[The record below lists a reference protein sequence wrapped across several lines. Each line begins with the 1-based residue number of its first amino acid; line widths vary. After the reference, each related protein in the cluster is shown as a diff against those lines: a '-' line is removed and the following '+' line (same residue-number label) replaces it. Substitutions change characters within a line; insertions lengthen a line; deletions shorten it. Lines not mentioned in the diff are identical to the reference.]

1 VAVLYRL
8 TLWRES
14 PMLEQYGYV
23 LVFLLAG
30 IFFILMAFITGWVFS
45 PNGLLGLRNKYKKE
59 IFEDTYECGV
69 ETYGTSWFRFNVSF
83 YLYALLFVIF
93 DIETVFL
100 YPWAVSFKQ
109 LGIFGFGEMVVF
121 IAILLIG
128 LAYAWKKE
136 ALKWE

>member
-1 VAVLYRL
+1 V
-8 TLWRES
+8 
-14 PMLEQYGYV
+14 LEQYGYV

-30 IFFILMAFITGWVFS
+30 IFFILGAFVTGWVLS
-45 PNGLLGLRNKYKKE
+45 PNGLLGLQNDYKKE
-59 IFEDTYECGV
+59 ILEDTYECGV

-100 YPWAVSFKQ
+100 YPWAISFRK
-109 LGIFGFGEMVVF
+109 LGMPGFLEMIVF
-121 IAILLIG
+121 ILILLVG

>member
-1 VAVLYRL
+1 VAVFAVKPFARERL
-8 TLWRES
+8 
-14 PMLEQYGYV
+14 MLEQYGYV

-45 PNGLLGLRNKYKKE
+45 PNGLLGLGYKYKKE
-59 IFEDTYECGV
+59 ILDDTYECGV

-100 YPWAVSFKQ
+100 YPWAVSFKH
-109 LGIFGFGEMVVF
+109 LGVFGFGEMVVF
-121 IAILLIG
+121 IAILLVG
-128 LAYAWKKE
+128 FAYAWKKE

>member
-1 VAVLYRL
+1 
-8 TLWRES
+8 
-14 PMLEQYGYV
+14 MLEQYGYV

-30 IFFILMAFITGWVFS
+30 IFFILMAFITGWIFS
-45 PNGLLGLRNKYKKE
+45 PNGLLGLRYKYKKE

-109 LGIFGFGEMVVF
+109 LGLFGFGEMVVF

>member
-1 VAVLYRL
+1 
-8 TLWRES
+8 
-14 PMLEQYGYV
+14 MLEQYGYV

-30 IFFILMAFITGWVFS
+30 IFFILMAFVTGWIFS
-45 PNGLLGLRNKYKKE
+45 PNGLLGLKNKYKKD
-59 IFEDTYECGV
+59 IFVDTYECGV
-69 ETYGTSWFRFNVSF
+69 ETYGSSWIRFNVSF

-100 YPWAVSFKQ
+100 YPWAVSFKT
-109 LGIFGFGEMVVF
+109 LGFPGFLEMIIF

>member
-1 VAVLYRL
+1 
-8 TLWRES
+8 
-14 PMLEQYGYV
+14 MLEQYGYV

-45 PNGLLGLRNKYKKE
+45 PNGLLGLRYRYKKE
-59 IFEDTYECGV
+59 ILEDTYECGV

-109 LGIFGFGEMVVF
+109 LGLFGFGEMVVF
-121 IAILLIG
+121 IFILLIG

>member
-1 VAVLYRL
+1 MWLLYSL
-8 TLWRES
+8 TFRRE
-14 PMLEQYGYV
+14 PLMLEQYGYV

-109 LGIFGFGEMVVF
+109 LGIFGFEEMVVF

>member
-1 VAVLYRL
+1 
-8 TLWRES
+8 
-14 PMLEQYGYV
+14 MLEQYGYV
-23 LVFLLAG
+23 LVFLTAG
-30 IFFILMAFITGWVFS
+30 IFFILAAFATGLILGA
-45 PNGLLGLRNKYKKE
+45 NGFLSLSDDHNVNV
-59 IFEDTYECGV
+59 FEDTYESGV
-69 ETYGTSWFRFNVSF
+69 ETIGTSWIRFNVSF

-109 LGIFGFGEMVVF
+109 LGIFGFFEMF
-121 IAILLIG
+121 IFIVILLVG

>member
-1 VAVLYRL
+1 
-8 TLWRES
+8 
-14 PMLEQYGYV
+14 MLEQYGYV
-23 LVFLLAG
+23 LVFLFAG

-45 PNGLLGLRNKYKKE
+45 PNGLLGLKFKYKKE

-69 ETYGTSWFRFNVSF
+69 ETYGSSWFRFNVSF

-121 IAILLIG
+121 ISILLVG

>member
-1 VAVLYRL
+1 
-8 TLWRES
+8 
-14 PMLEQYGYV
+14 MLEQYGYV
-23 LVFLLAG
+23 LVFLFAG
-30 IFFILMAFITGWVFS
+30 IFFILMAFVTGWAFS
-45 PNGLLGLRNKYKKE
+45 PNGLFGLQYKYKKE

-69 ETYGTSWFRFNVSF
+69 ETYGSSWFRFNVSF

-109 LGIFGFGEMVVF
+109 LGLFGFLEMVVF
-121 IAILLIG
+121 IFILLIG

>member
-1 VAVLYRL
+1 
-8 TLWRES
+8 
-14 PMLEQYGYV
+14 MLEQYGYV

-30 IFFILMAFITGWVFS
+30 IFFILGAFITGWVFS

-109 LGIFGFGEMVVF
+109 LGFFGFGEMVVF
-121 IAILLIG
+121 IGILLIG

>member
-1 VAVLYRL
+1 MWLFYTAFR
-8 TLWRES
+8 RE
-14 PMLEQYGYV
+14 PFMLEQYGYV

-45 PNGLLGLRNKYKKE
+45 PNGLLGLRYKYKKE
-59 IFEDTYECGV
+59 ILEDTYECGV

-109 LGIFGFGEMVVF
+109 LGLFGFGEMVVF
-121 IAILLIG
+121 IFILLIG

>member
-1 VAVLYRL
+1 
-8 TLWRES
+8 
-14 PMLEQYGYV
+14 MLEQYGYV

-45 PNGLLGLRNKYKKE
+45 PNGLLGLRYKYKKE

-109 LGIFGFGEMVVF
+109 LGLFGFGEMVVF

>member
-1 VAVLYRL
+1 
-8 TLWRES
+8 
-14 PMLEQYGYV
+14 MLDQYGYV

-30 IFFILMAFITGWVFS
+30 IFFILMAFVTGWVLS

-59 IFEDTYECGV
+59 ILEDTYECGV

-100 YPWAVSFKQ
+100 YPWAVSFKP
-109 LGIFGFGEMVVF
+109 LGMNGFLEMIVF
-121 IAILLIG
+121 ISILLVG

>member
-1 VAVLYRL
+1 
-8 TLWRES
+8 
-14 PMLEQYGYV
+14 MLEQYGYV

-45 PNGLLGLRNKYKKE
+45 PNGLLGLRYKYKKE
-59 IFEDTYECGV
+59 ILEDTYECGV
-69 ETYGTSWFRFNVSF
+69 ETQGTSWFRFNISF

-100 YPWAVSFKQ
+100 YPWAVSFKK
-109 LGIFGFGEMVVF
+109 LGVFGFVEMVVF
-121 IAILLIG
+121 IAILLVG
-128 LAYAWKKE
+128 FAYAWKKE

>member
-1 VAVLYRL
+1 
-8 TLWRES
+8 
-14 PMLEQYGYV
+14 MLEQYGYV

-30 IFFILMAFITGWVFS
+30 IFFILMAFMIGWVFS
-45 PNGLLGLRNKYKKE
+45 PNGLLGLRYKYKKE

-109 LGIFGFGEMVVF
+109 LGFFGFGEMIIF
-121 IAILLIG
+121 ISILLIG
-128 LAYAWKKE
+128 LAYAWKKG

>member
-1 VAVLYRL
+1 
-8 TLWRES
+8 
-14 PMLEQYGYV
+14 MLEQYGYV

-30 IFFILMAFITGWVFS
+30 IFFILAAFAT
-45 PNGLLGLRNKYKKE
+45 GLLLGANGFLSPAEAHNADV
-59 IFEDTYECGV
+59 FEDTYESGV
-69 ETYGTSWFRFNVSF
+69 ETIGTSWIRFNVSF

-100 YPWAVSFKQ
+100 YPWAVSFKS
-109 LGIFGFGEMVVF
+109 LGLFGFLEMIVF
-121 IAILLIG
+121 IFILLVG

>member
-1 VAVLYRL
+1 
-8 TLWRES
+8 
-14 PMLEQYGYV
+14 MLEQYGYV

-30 IFFILMAFITGWVFS
+30 IFFILGAFITGWIFS
-45 PNGLLGLRNKYKKE
+45 PNGLLGLRYKYKKE

-109 LGIFGFGEMVVF
+109 LGFFGFGEMVVF
-121 IAILLIG
+121 IGILLIG

>member
-1 VAVLYRL
+1 
-8 TLWRES
+8 
-14 PMLEQYGYV
+14 MLEQYGYV

-30 IFFILMAFITGWVFS
+30 IFFILMAFVTGWVLS

-59 IFEDTYECGV
+59 ILEDTYECGV

-100 YPWAVSFKQ
+100 YPWAVSFKP
-109 LGIFGFGEMVVF
+109 LGIPGFLEMIVF
-121 IAILLIG
+121 ISILLVG
-128 LAYAWKKE
+128 LAYAWKKG

>member
-1 VAVLYRL
+1 
-8 TLWRES
+8 
-14 PMLEQYGYV
+14 MLEQYGYV

-30 IFFILMAFITGWVFS
+30 IFFILGAFITGWIFS

-109 LGIFGFGEMVVF
+109 LGLFGFGEMVVF
-121 IAILLIG
+121 IGILLIG

>member
-1 VAVLYRL
+1 M
-8 TLWRES
+8 
-14 PMLEQYGYV
+14 MLEQYGYV
-23 LVFLLAG
+23 LVFLVAG
-30 IFFILMAFITGWVFS
+30 ILFILGAFITGWLLS
-45 PNGLLGLRNKYKKE
+45 PNGLLGLKYKYKKE
-59 IFEDTYECGV
+59 ILEDTYECGV

-100 YPWAVSFKQ
+100 YPWAVSFKP
-109 LGIFGFGEMVVF
+109 LGFQGFLEMLVF
-121 IAILLIG
+121 ISILLVG

>member
-1 VAVLYRL
+1 
-8 TLWRES
+8 
-14 PMLEQYGYV
+14 MLEQYGYV

-30 IFFILMAFITGWVFS
+30 IFFILMAFITGWVYS
-45 PNGLLGLRNKYKKE
+45 PNGLLGLRYRYKKE
-59 IFEDTYECGV
+59 ILEDTYECGV

-109 LGIFGFGEMVVF
+109 LGLFGFGEMVVF
-121 IAILLIG
+121 IFILLIG

>member
-1 VAVLYRL
+1 
-8 TLWRES
+8 
-14 PMLEQYGYV
+14 MLEQYGYV

-30 IFFILMAFITGWVFS
+30 IFFILGAFITGWVFS
-45 PNGLLGLRNKYKKE
+45 PNGLLGLRYKYKKE

-109 LGIFGFGEMVVF
+109 LGFFGFGEMVIF
-121 IAILLIG
+121 IGILLIG

>member
-1 VAVLYRL
+1 
-8 TLWRES
+8 
-14 PMLEQYGYV
+14 MLEQYGYV

-109 LGIFGFGEMVVF
+109 LGIFGFEEMVVF

>member
-1 VAVLYRL
+1 
-8 TLWRES
+8 
-14 PMLEQYGYV
+14 MLEQYGYV

-109 LGIFGFGEMVVF
+109 LGIFGFEEMIIF

>member
-1 VAVLYRL
+1 
-8 TLWRES
+8 
-14 PMLEQYGYV
+14 MLEQYGYV

-45 PNGLLGLRNKYKKE
+45 PNGLLGLRYKYKKE
-59 IFEDTYECGV
+59 ILEDTYECGV

-109 LGIFGFGEMVVF
+109 LGLFGFGEIVVF
-121 IAILLIG
+121 IFILLIG

>member
-1 VAVLYRL
+1 
-8 TLWRES
+8 
-14 PMLEQYGYV
+14 MLEQYGYV

-30 IFFILMAFITGWVFS
+30 IFFILGAFITGWVFS
-45 PNGLLGLRNKYKKE
+45 PNGLLGLRYKYKKE

-109 LGIFGFGEMVVF
+109 LGLFGFGEMVVF
-121 IAILLIG
+121 IGILLIG

>member
-1 VAVLYRL
+1 
-8 TLWRES
+8 
-14 PMLEQYGYV
+14 MLEQYGYV

-30 IFFILMAFITGWVFS
+30 IFFILGAFITGWVFS
-45 PNGLLGLRNKYKKE
+45 PNGLLGLRYKYKKE
-59 IFEDTYECGV
+59 ILEDTYECGV
-69 ETYGTSWFRFNVSF
+69 ETYGTSWFRFNISF

-100 YPWAVSFKQ
+100 YPWAVAFKR

-121 IAILLIG
+121 ISILLVG
-128 LAYAWKKE
+128 FAYAWKKE